1 MNPCR
6 IALCLVSFAILLSSR
21 AETVPGFAARTL
33 TRDECVRHALDHS
46 LELQMQALQLASA
59 SAEVV
64 AVSAVYDPALQL
76 GGTWDDSELP
86 PGSFP
91 TSGGVERGLAQA
103 RLERTFSRGTTLGV
117 ELDLQRNL
125 FEGLGADNE
134 PDYRTAAGLTL
145 RQSLWKN
152 AFGASDRL
160 RVDAAR
166 QRLDVAVMDYEQR
179 REDIAA
185 ATLDLYWRAVEARQV
200 ADTQATVVERLRTLL
215 ATNRRYVEDGLLDES
230 AVLAVEASLA
240 VAEVDALTLRYQA
253 EQRDEELKDTIRLP
267 SAAWDATVILY
278 ELPDPGAPPATPSW
292 AEVLEDA
299 LRYRAD
305 VEALRREEQRAEAI
319 VRLNDLDDRGDLDI
333 SGSLGRGDSDS
344 SFGET
349 FDFDKNLWSVGVT
362 YAAALGNSR
371 ARAAILQALVERDRV
386 RVARAKLEADLERT
400 ARAAVRQVDTAARL
414 VPASERAFDA
424 QTRKLELEVVRFERG
439 QSDTRT
445 LLDYEDD
452 RDIAERD
459 LIRARVA
466 RERALLALDQVRGLL
481 LPEAAP

>member
-1 MNPCR
+1 MNRCH
-6 IALCLVSFAILLSSR
+6 AVACLILLATVLPGRADPSS
-21 AETVPGFAARTL
+21 GLAARTL

-59 SAEVV
+59 SADVV

-76 GGTWDDSELP
+76 GAAWDDSELP

-103 RLERTFSRGTTLGV
+103 RLERTYARGTTLGV

-125 FEGLGADNE
+125 FEGLGPDNE

-145 RQSLWKN
+145 RQSLWRN
-152 AFGASDRL
+152 AFGSTDRL
-160 RVDAAR
+160 RIDAAR
-166 QRLDVAVMDYEQR
+166 QQLEVAVMDYEQR

-200 ADTQATVVERLRTLL
+200 ADTQAAVVERLRQLL
-215 ATNRRYVEDGLLDES
+215 ETNRRYVEDGLLDES

-253 EQRDEELKDTIRLP
+253 EQRDEELKDLIRLP
-267 SAAWDATVILY
+267 SVAWDATVILY
-278 ELPDPGAPPATPSW
+278 ELPEADDPTPVPTWSE
-292 AEVLEDA
+292 ALEDA

-305 VEALRREEQRAEAI
+305 VEALRRDEQRAEAI
-319 VRLNDLDDRGDLDI
+319 VRLNEQEDRGDLELT
-333 SGSLGRGDSDS
+333 GSLGRGDADA

-349 FDFDKNLWSVGVT
+349 FDFDKNVWSVGIT
-362 YAAALGNSR
+362 YAAALGNSQ
-371 ARAAILQALVERDRV
+371 ARAAILQALVQRDQV
-386 RVARAKLEADLERT
+386 RIARAKLESDLERN

-424 QTRKLELEVVRFERG
+424 QSRKLDLERVRFERG
-439 QSDTRT
+439 QSDTQT
-445 LLDYEDD
+445 LLDFEDD
-452 RDIAERD
+452 RDLAERD

-466 RERALLALDQVRGLL
+466 RERARLALDQVRGQL
-481 LPEAAP
+481 LPETEP

>member
-1 MNPCR
+1 MNRCH
-6 IALCLVSFAILLSSR
+6 AAVCLILLATALPGRADPSS
-21 AETVPGFAARTL
+21 GLAARTL
-33 TRDECVRHALDHS
+33 TRDECVRHALDYS

-59 SAEVV
+59 SADVV

-76 GGTWDDSELP
+76 GAAWDDSELP

-125 FEGLGADNE
+125 FEGLGPDDE

-145 RQSLWKN
+145 RQSLWRN
-152 AFGASDRL
+152 AFGATDRL
-160 RVDAAR
+160 RTDAAR
-166 QRLDVAVMDYEQR
+166 QQLEVAVMEYEQR

-200 ADTQATVVERLRTLL
+200 ADTQAVVVERLRQLL
-215 ATNRRYVEDGLLDES
+215 ETNRRYVEDGLLDES

-253 EQRDEELKDTIRLP
+253 EQLDEELKDTIHLP

-278 ELPDPGAPPATPSW
+278 ELPGPGSTPPAPTWSE
-292 AEVLEDA
+292 AFEDA

-305 VEALRREEQRAEAI
+305 VEALRRAELRAEAI
-319 VRLNDLDDRGDLDI
+319 VRLNEQEDRGDLEL
-333 SGSLGRGDSDS
+333 SGSIGRGDSDT

-349 FDFDKNLWSVGVT
+349 FDFDRNLWSVGLT
-362 YAAALGNSR
+362 YAAALGNSQ
-371 ARAAILQALVERDRV
+371 ARAAILQALVQRDQV
-386 RVARAKLEADLERT
+386 RTARAKLEADLERT

-414 VPASERAFDA
+414 VPASERARDA
-424 QTRKLELEVVRFERG
+424 QTRKLELERARFERG
-439 QSDTRT
+439 QSDTKT
-445 LLDYEDD
+445 VLDYEND
-452 RDIAERD
+452 RDLAERD

-466 RERALLALDQVRGLL
+466 RERARLALDRVRGLL